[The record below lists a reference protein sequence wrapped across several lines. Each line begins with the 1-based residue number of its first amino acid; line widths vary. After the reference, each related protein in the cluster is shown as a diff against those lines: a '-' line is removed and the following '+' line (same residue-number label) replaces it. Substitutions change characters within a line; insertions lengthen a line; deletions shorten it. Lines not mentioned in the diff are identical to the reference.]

1 MGRMQYMDRVF
12 LRFPSILFL
21 PKLRGKGWFMYCEFV
36 IKLYKA
42 GFSMKLTVAMQ
53 GSFVHK

>member
-1 MGRMQYMDRVF
+1 
-12 LRFPSILFL
+12 
-21 PKLRGKGWFMYCEFV
+21 MYCEFV

-53 GSFVHK
+53 DSFVHKWRFWLWHYEAMEEQR